1 MAMGAPYLSTTILD
15 IVTPANRKGNF
26 ATGVARSKGFER
38 QEYETL
44 LDSTDLC
51 QILEEENSKLR
62 ST

>member
-38 QEYETL
+38 QEYETV
-44 LDSTDLC
+44 LD
-51 QILEEENSKLR
+51 R
-62 ST
+62 SLSNIRVRK

>member
-38 QEYETL
+38 QSMRQCLTA
-44 LDSTDLC
+44 
-51 QILEEENSKLR
+51 QIFVKY
-62 ST
+62 